1 MESLNI
7 LSKIWGLRMDK
18 NSFVF
23 NYSYLEKLK
32 NFTDQE
38 FRNIITA
45 IVYYDRDGEIITLT
59 DREQLAFDMII
70 PDIIENRNKYI
81 EKCEK
86 NRQKVI
92 DRWER
97 EKHLKK

>member
-1 MESLNI
+1 
-7 LSKIWGLRMDK
+7 MDK

-38 FRNIITA
+38 FRKIITA
-45 IVYYDRDGEIITLT
+45 IVCYDKDGEIINLT
-59 DREQLAFDMII
+59 DREKLAFDMII

-81 EKCEK
+81 AKCEK

-92 DRWER
+92 DRWEK
-97 EKHLKK
+97 EKQIKK

>member
-1 MESLNI
+1 
-7 LSKIWGLRMDK
+7 MDK

>member
-1 MESLNI
+1 
-7 LSKIWGLRMDK
+7 MDK

-38 FRNIITA
+38 FRNIIIA
-45 IVYYDRDGEIITLT
+45 IVCYDRDGEIITLT